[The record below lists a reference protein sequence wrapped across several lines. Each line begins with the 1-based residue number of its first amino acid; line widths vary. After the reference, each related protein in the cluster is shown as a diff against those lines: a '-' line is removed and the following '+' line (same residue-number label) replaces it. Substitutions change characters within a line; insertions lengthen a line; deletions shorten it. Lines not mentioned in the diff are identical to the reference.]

1 MMPHQTDRL
10 SYKSPPIVRS
20 TLILHYA
27 VALLLLTHSNE
38 GQSQVIGQSQSIVAL
53 VGNDITLP
61 CPVKPATDTVNEMLE
76 WSRPDLNPRFV
87 HVRHS
92 GDDRLVDQNPSY
104 KERTSVSIDGLKQ
117 GDASLTLSKVKL
129 SDEGTYIC
137 FIPWLNTESS
147 VQLVVDGFFTDPS
160 DSGSTAYIII
170 GLVVGVLVILA
181 VALAAWKWRQNKIS
195 KSGNC
200 CYNPEMVIV
209 A

>member
-147 VQLVVDGFFTDPS
+147 VQLVVVSSP
-160 DSGSTAYIII
+160 
-170 GLVVGVLVILA
+170 VIEITK
-181 VALAAWKWRQNKIS
+181 VSRCIQ
-195 KSGNC
+195 
-200 CYNPEMVIV
+200 V
-209 A
+209 